1 MSKPSKKT
9 IFLSSAVM
17 ALMLTLTVP
26 FTGCLVVAAGAGA
39 AGAVA
44 YVRGDLQTNLNA
56 SLPASVKATNKA
68 IERLRFSKISQQDD
82 ALSGVIVCR
91 NAQDDKITITL
102 KKTTDSLTAISIRV
116 GIFGDETLSL
126 TILGEIQK
134 AL

>member
-1 MSKPSKKT
+1 MDKTNKKN
-9 IFLSSAVM
+9 IFLRSLIV
-17 ALMLTLTVP
+17 ALALALTVS
-26 FTGCLVVAAGAGA
+26 FTGCLAVAAGAGA

-56 SLPASVKATNKA
+56 SLPASLKAANKA
-68 IERLRFSKISQQDD
+68 IEKLRFSKISQQDD

-102 KKTTDSLTAISIRV
+102 KKTTDSLTSISIRV
-116 GIFGDETLSL
+116 GLFGDEALSL
-126 TILGEIQK
+126 TLLGEIQK

>member
-1 MSKPSKKT
+1 MDKTNKKN
-9 IFLSSAVM
+9 IFLRRLIV
-17 ALMLTLTVP
+17 ALALVLTVS
-26 FTGCLVVAAGAGA
+26 FTGCLAVAAGAGA

-56 SLPASVKATNKA
+56 SLPASLKAANKA
-68 IERLRFSKISQQDD
+68 IEKLRFSKISQQDD

-102 KKTTDSLTAISIRV
+102 KKTTDSLTSISIRV
-116 GIFGDETLSL
+116 GLFGDEALSL
-126 TILGEIQK
+126 TLLGEIQK